1 MPLIPL
7 EKVVPGMKTAA
18 PVADA
23 GGMLLVR
30 EGAEITPELIER
42 LRARKILAV
51 DVLLGGAPISG
62 VRTAAIDPSAAHAA
76 LSHSFEKVAGHPVM
90 KALFDAASERIRS
103 GRKS

>member
-7 EKVVPGMKTAA
+7 DKVVPGMKTAA

-42 LRARKILAV
+42 LRARKITAV
-51 DVLLGGAPISG
+51 DVQLGGTPISG
-62 VRTAAIDPSAAHAA
+62 VRSTPVDPTAAQAS
-76 LSHSFEKVAGHPVM
+76 LSHAFEKVVGHPVM
-90 KALFDAASERIRS
+90 KALFDAASERIRT